1 MSMKINSHIKKA
13 LDVLKKSPLKLT
25 TQRTRLI
32 EILFKDGDQHFTAE
46 EVYKE
51 VNRHKYKISL
61 ATIYNC
67 LNQFTKHEILKPVRF
82 SNDKVYFDTN
92 TERHHHFFCK
102 STEKLSDIKSSD
114 VKISNLPK
122 IPRGKKL
129 ESVEVV
135 VNISDWYWFSLS

>member
-1 MSMKINSHIKKA
+1 M
-13 LDVLKKSPLKLT
+13 T

-32 EILFKDGDQHFTAE
+32 EILFKNGDQHFTAE
-46 EVYKE
+46 DVYKE
-51 VNRHKYKISL
+51 VNKYKYKISL

-67 LNQFTKHEILKPVRF
+67 LNQFTKHEILKSVRL

-135 VNISDWYWFSLS
+135 VNITD

>member
-1 MSMKINSHIKKA
+1 MTK
-13 LDVLKKSPLKLT
+13 
-25 TQRTRLI
+25 QRIRLI
-32 EILFKDGDQHFTAE
+32 EILFKNGDHHFTAE

-51 VNRHKYKISL
+51 VDKNKYKISL

-67 LNQFTKHEILKPVRF
+67 LNQFTKHEILKSVRL

-92 TERHHHFFCK
+92 IEEHHHFFCK

-122 IPRGKKL
+122 IPKGKKL

-135 VNISDWYWFSLS
+135 VNISD

>member
-1 MSMKINSHIKKA
+1 MHMKKNSHIIKA
-13 LDVLKKSPLKLT
+13 LNNLKKSPLKVT

-32 EILFKDGDQHFTAE
+32 EILFRNGDQHFTAE
-46 EVYKE
+46 DVHKE
-51 VNRHKYKISL
+51 VNKNKYKISL

-67 LNQFTKHEILKPVRF
+67 LNQFTKHEILKSVRL
-82 SNDKVYFDTN
+82 SSDKVYFDTN
-92 TERHHHFFCK
+92 TEGHHHFFCK

-114 VKISNLPK
+114 VKISSLPK

-135 VNISDWYWFSLS
+135 VNIID

>member
-1 MSMKINSHIKKA
+1 MKINSHIKKA
-13 LDVLKKSPLKLT
+13 LDVLKKSPLKLP

-67 LNQFTKHEILKPVRF
+67 LNQFTKHEILKSVRLF
-82 SNDKVYFDTN
+82 NHKLYFDTN

-135 VNISDWYWFSLS
+135 VNITD

>member
-1 MSMKINSHIKKA
+1 MKKNSHITRA
-13 LDVLKKSPLKLT
+13 LNNLKKSPLKVT

-32 EILFKDGDQHFTAE
+32 EILFKNGDHHFTAE

-51 VNRHKYKISL
+51 VDKNKYKISL

-67 LNQFTKHEILKPVRF
+67 LNQFTKHEILKSVRL
-82 SNDKVYFDTN
+82 SSDKVYFDTN
-92 TERHHHFFCK
+92 TEGHHHFFCK
-102 STEKLSDIKSSD
+102 STEKLIDIKSSD

-122 IPRGKKL
+122 IPKGKKL

-135 VNISDWYWFSLS
+135 VNISD

>member
-67 LNQFTKHEILKPVRF
+67 LNQFTKHEILKSVRL
-82 SNDKVYFDTN
+82 SGDKVYFDTN
-92 TERHHHFFCK
+92 TEGHHHFFCK
-102 STEKLSDIKSSD
+102 STEKLSDIKYSD
-114 VKISNLPK
+114 VKITNLPK
-122 IPRGKKL
+122 IPKGKKL
-129 ESVEVV
+129 KSVEIV
-135 VNISDWYWFSLS
+135 VNISDWYW

>member
-1 MSMKINSHIKKA
+1 MKKNSHINNA
-13 LDVLKKSPLKLT
+13 LNVLKKSPLKVT
-25 TQRTRLI
+25 TQRARLI
-32 EILFKDGDQHFTAE
+32 EILFRNGDQHFTAE
-46 EVYKE
+46 DVYKE
-51 VNRHKYKISL
+51 VNKYKYKISL

-67 LNQFTKHEILKPVRF
+67 LNQFTKHEILKSVRLF
-82 SNDKVYFDTN
+82 NDKLYFDTN

-135 VNISDWYWFSLS
+135 VNITD